1 MSIDQ
6 AKAFIE
12 MMKRDKAFA
21 DQVMAIEGVDARM
34 EFIKKAGFDFTVEE
48 MKALK
53 AELSDDDFK
62 AAAVC
67 SASHACLDYA
77 SCEGPFAGGPC

>member
-6 AKAFIE
+6 AKALIE
-12 MMKRDKAFA
+12 RMKRDKAFA

-53 AELSDDDFK
+53 AELSDDDLK
-62 AAAVC
+62 AAALC
-67 SASHACLDYA
+67 SGSHACLNHATCNGHYA
-77 SCEGPFAGGPC
+77 GSPC

>member
-12 MMKRDKAFA
+12 RMKSDKAFA
-21 DQVMAIEGVDARM
+21 DQVNAIEGIDKRM
-34 EFIKKAGFDFTVEE
+34 SFIKKAGFDFTVEE

-53 AELSDDDFK
+53 AELSDDDLK
-62 AAAVC
+62 AAALC
-67 SASHACLDYA
+67 SSSHACLNYA
-77 SCEGPFAGGPC
+77 SCNGHYAGGPC